1 MDGTFTHRRARAG
14 WLPAGLLSLGL
25 LFTAGAAHAAD
36 PAAELH
42 ARLQSLSGTL
52 ARSPFG
58 RPIHLDSGEDGDRV
72 RGDVYALVDQPFARF
87 APAVQ
92 QPGQWCEVMILVINV
107 KHCEATGA
115 TDGGGGR
122 VSVNIARKPDQPLD
136 ETQRIDFAQRLQQA
150 APGYVQVRLDA
161 GSGPLGTH
169 DYRIVLEG
177 IPAGDGR
184 SFLHLH
190 YGYTDSFQ
198 SKLAMQAYLGT
209 AGRDKIGFT
218 VTGRTPDGAPA
229 YVQGLRGAIERTTMR
244 YYLAIAAYLDSLAA
258 PPAQRMERRLRNWF
272 QAAERYPRQLHEMSE
287 SEYLVL
293 KRPAVQGGG
302 A

>member
-1 MDGTFTHRRARAG
+1 MKGTFAQALRAG
-14 WLPAGLLSLGL
+14 LAVFGLLAVIA
-25 LFTAGAAHAAD
+25 TPARAAD
-36 PAAELH
+36 PAAALQ
-42 ARLQSLSGTL
+42 ARLQALSGEL
-52 ARSPFG
+52 SHSPFG
-58 RPIHLDSGEDGDRV
+58 RPIHIDSAEDGDRI

-92 QPGQWCEVMILVINV
+92 QPRQWCEVMILVINV
-107 KHCEATGA
+107 KHCEAA
-115 TDGGGGR
+115 GGGDGGR
-122 VSVNIARKPDQPLD
+122 VSVHIARKPDQPLE

-150 APGYVQVRLDA
+150 APGYVNVQLNA

-209 AGRDKIGFT
+209 AGRDKIGFS
-218 VTGRTPDGAPA
+218 VVGRTPEGAPA

-258 PPAQRMERRLRNWF
+258 PPAQRTERRLREWF
-272 QAAERYPRQLHEMSE
+272 RSAEHYPRQLHEMSE
-287 SEYLVL
+287 SEYLAL
-293 KRPAVQGGG
+293 KRQAVQGG
-302 A
+302 